1 MTIEQ
6 AAVLGAGVM
15 GAQIAAH
22 FANAGIPVQLLDVV
36 PPGAKE
42 GTENRNA
49 LSEGAVQ
56 KMLKTQP
63 APFVSKRAARLVTCG
78 NLEDHLERLSEADW
92 IVEAVVENLEVKR
105 GLYERV
111 ETVRKPGSIVSSN
124 TSTIPLEKLVE
135 NLPKRFAEDFLITHF
150 FNPPRYMRLLEVV
163 GGTATRVDA
172 LATIREVADRRLGK
186 GVVDCHDRPGFVANR
201 IGIFWMQC
209 GVVAAQDH
217 EVTVEEADAV
227 LSRPV
232 GIPKTGLF
240 GLLDLVGL
248 DLHPKVDAS
257 MAALLADDDAYHGWR
272 RPWPLLERLIAEGY
286 TGRKGKGG
294 FYRLDRSGGKRV
306 KEAIDLATGDY
317 APARKAALESLDAAK
332 HGGLKAL
339 VEHPD
344 RGGQFAWTVLSHTLA
359 YVASLV
365 PEVADDI
372 VAVDRAMTLGY
383 NWEQGPF
390 ALIDRLGAAYFAE
403 RLEAEDRAVP
413 PLLNAAVEAGG
424 FYRLQAGRLEYLT
437 TEGGYAEVARAEGV
451 FLLEDVKRGGAP
463 LAKNASASLWD
474 LGDGVVC
481 LEVHTKMNSIDPA
494 VLEMVGRAVALV
506 AKAHKALVIYNE
518 GSHFSAGVNLGLA
531 LFTANVGAWEQV
543 EEMSEAG
550 QKAFLALKRAPF
562 PVVAAPSGMA
572 LGGGCELMLYADA
585 IQAHIESYVGL
596 VEAGVGLIPA
606 WGGCTAVL
614 ARYAADPKRPRG
626 PMPPVAAAF
635 ETIGMAKV
643 AKSAAEAQEMG
654 FLRAG
659 DAITFNRDRLLAD
672 AKAKALALVEN
683 YQPPEPA
690 QLTLPGPA
698 GKASLDFA
706 LRDLKAKGLVT
717 PHDEVVADALA
728 GVLCGGPDA
737 DMTEPLSEEAVQALE
752 RKALMG
758 LFKTEASLARMQ
770 HMLDTGKPLR
780 N

>member
-1 MTIEQ
+1 MAIEQ

-22 FANAGIPVQLLDVV
+22 FANAGVPVLLLDVV
-36 PPGAKE
+36 PE
-42 GTENRNA
+42 GTANRNA
-49 LSEGAVQ
+49 LAEGAVQ
-56 KMLKTQP
+56 KMLKTEP
-63 APFVSKRAARLVTCG
+63 AAFVAKRVARFVTCG
-78 NLEDHLERLSEADW
+78 NLEDDLERLAEVDW
-92 IVEAVVENLEVKR
+92 IVEAVVESLEIKR
-105 GLYERV
+105 GLYKRV
-111 ETVRKPGSIVSSN
+111 EKARKKGSIVSSN
-124 TSTIPLEKLVE
+124 TSTIPLAKLVE
-135 NLPKRFAEDFLITHF
+135 GLPARFAKDFLISHF
-150 FNPPRYMRLLEVV
+150 FNPPRYMRLLELVT
-163 GGTATRVDA
+163 GAATRADA
-172 LATIREVADRRLGK
+172 VATVRAFADRRLGK
-186 GVVDCHDRPGFVANR
+186 GVVDCHDRPGFIANR

-217 EVTVEEADAV
+217 GVTVEEADAV

-257 MAALLADDDAYHGWR
+257 MAALLAEDDPYHAWR

-306 KEAIDLATGDY
+306 KEAIDLTSGDY
-317 APARKAALESLDAAK
+317 APVRKPALESLDAAR

-344 RGGQFAWTVLSHTLA
+344 RGGRFAWTVLSHTLA
-359 YVASLV
+359 YVAALV

-372 VAVDRAMTLGY
+372 VSVDRAMTLGY
-383 NWEQGPF
+383 NWEHGPF

-403 RLEAEDRAVP
+403 RLEAEGRAVP
-413 PLLNAAVEAGG
+413 PLLRAAAEAGG
-424 FYRLQAGRLEYLT
+424 FYRVEDGRLRYLT
-437 TEGGYAEVARAEGV
+437 TAGGYAEVVRPDGV
-451 FLLEDVKRGGAP
+451 VLLEDVKRGAAP
-463 LAKNASASLWD
+463 LANNASASLWD

-481 LEVHTKMNSIDPA
+481 LEIHTKMNSIDPD

-506 AKAHKALVIYNE
+506 AKSYKALVLYNE

-531 LFTANVGAWEQV
+531 LFTANVGAWEQI
-543 EEMSEAG
+543 EEMSQAG
-550 QKAFLALKRAPF
+550 QQAFLAMKRAPF
-562 PVVAAPSGMA
+562 PVVAAPAGMA
-572 LGGGCELMLYADA
+572 LGGGCELMLHADA

-596 VEAGVGLIPA
+596 VEAGVGLVPA

-643 AKSAAEAQEMG
+643 AKSAAEAQELG

-659 DAITFNRDRLLAD
+659 DGITFNRDRLLAD
-672 AKAKALALVEN
+672 AKARALALVEG
-683 YQPPEPA
+683 YRPPEPA
-690 QLTLPGPA
+690 LLTLPGPS
-698 GKASLDFA
+698 GKASLAFA
-706 LRDLKAKGLVT
+706 VRDLKAKGLVT

-728 GVLCGGPDA
+728 GVLSGGPDA

-752 RKALMG
+752 RRALMA

>member
-1 MTIEQ
+1 MAIEQ

-22 FANAGIPVQLLDVV
+22 FANAGVPVLLLDVV
-36 PPGAKE
+36 PE
-42 GTENRNA
+42 GTANRNA
-49 LSEGAVQ
+49 LAEGAVQ
-56 KMLKTQP
+56 KMLKTEP
-63 APFVSKRAARLVTCG
+63 APFVAKRAARLVTCG
-78 NLEDHLERLSEADW
+78 NLEDDLGRLAEADW
-92 IVEAVVENLEVKR
+92 IVEAVVESLEIKR
-105 GLYERV
+105 GLYKRV
-111 ETVRKPGSIVSSN
+111 EKARKKGSIVSSN
-124 TSTIPLEKLVE
+124 TSTIPLAKLVE
-135 NLPKRFAEDFLITHF
+135 SLPARFAKDFLISHF

-163 GGTATRVDA
+163 TGAATRADA
-172 LATIREVADRRLGK
+172 VATVRAFADRRLGK
-186 GVVDCHDRPGFVANR
+186 GVVDCHDRPGFIANR

-217 EVTVEEADAV
+217 GVTVEEADAV

-257 MAALLADDDAYHGWR
+257 MAALLAEDDPYHAWR

-306 KEAIDLATGDY
+306 KEAIDLTSGDY
-317 APARKAALESLDAAK
+317 APVRKPALESLDAAR

-339 VEHPD
+339 VENPD
-344 RGGQFAWTVLSHTLA
+344 RGGRFAWTVLSHTLA
-359 YVASLV
+359 YVAALV

-372 VAVDRAMTLGY
+372 VSVDRAMTLGY
-383 NWEQGPF
+383 NWEHGPF

-403 RLEAEDRAVP
+403 RLEAEGRAVP
-413 PLLNAAVEAGG
+413 PLLRAAAEAGG
-424 FYRLQAGRLEYLT
+424 FYRVEDGRLRYLT
-437 TEGGYAEVARAEGV
+437 TAGGYAEVVRPEGV
-451 FLLEDVKRGGAP
+451 VLLEDVKRGAAP
-463 LAKNASASLWD
+463 LANNASASLWD

-481 LEVHTKMNSIDPA
+481 LEIHTKMNSIDPD

-506 AKAHKALVIYNE
+506 AKCYKALVLYNE

-531 LFTANVGAWEQV
+531 LFTANVGAWEQI
-543 EEMSEAG
+543 EEMSQAG
-550 QKAFLALKRAPF
+550 QKAFLAMKRAPF
-562 PVVAAPSGMA
+562 PVVAAPAGMA
-572 LGGGCELMLYADA
+572 LGGGCELMLHADA

-596 VEAGVGLIPA
+596 VEAGVGLVPA

-643 AKSAAEAQEMG
+643 AKSAAEAQELG

-672 AKAKALALVEN
+672 AKARALALVEG
-683 YQPPEPA
+683 YRPPEPA
-690 QLTLPGPA
+690 LLTLPGPS
-698 GKASLDFA
+698 GKASLAFA
-706 LRDLKAKGLVT
+706 VRDLKAKGLVT

-728 GVLCGGPDA
+728 GVLSGGPDA

-752 RKALMG
+752 RRALMA

>member
-1 MTIEQ
+1 
-6 AAVLGAGVM
+6 
-15 GAQIAAH
+15 
-22 FANAGIPVQLLDVV
+22 
-36 PPGAKE
+36 
-42 GTENRNA
+42 
-49 LSEGAVQ
+49 
-56 KMLKTQP
+56 
-63 APFVSKRAARLVTCG
+63 VS
-78 NLEDHLERLSEADW
+78 
-92 IVEAVVENLEVKR
+92 
-105 GLYERV
+105 
-111 ETVRKPGSIVSSN
+111 
-124 TSTIPLEKLVE
+124 
-135 NLPKRFAEDFLITHF
+135 
-150 FNPPRYMRLLEVV
+150 
-163 GGTATRVDA
+163 
-172 LATIREVADRRLGK
+172 
-186 GVVDCHDRPGFVANR
+186 
-201 IGIFWMQC
+201 
-209 GVVAAQDH
+209 
-217 EVTVEEADAV
+217 VEEADAI

-257 MAALLADDDAYHGWR
+257 MAALLAEGDAYHGWR
-272 RPWPLLERLIAEGY
+272 RPWPLLEKLIAQGY

-306 KEAIDLATGDY
+306 KEALDLTSGDY
-317 APARKAALESLDAAK
+317 APARKAMLESLDAAK
-332 HGGLKAL
+332 RGGLKAL

-344 RGGQFAWTVLSHTLA
+344 RGGLFAWTVLSHTLA

-383 NWEQGPF
+383 NWKEGPF

-403 RLEAEDRAVP
+403 RLEAEGRDVP
-413 PLLNAAVEAGG
+413 PLLEAAAAAGG
-424 FYRLQAGRLEYLT
+424 FYRVEDGDLQYLT
-437 TEGGYAEVARAEGV
+437 TKGGYGEVMRPEGV
-451 FLLEDVKRGGAP
+451 LLLEDVKRGGKP

-481 LEVHTKMNSIDPA
+481 FEVHTKMNSIDPA
-494 VLEMVGRAVALV
+494 VLEMVGKAVALV
-506 AKAHKALVIYNE
+506 AKAHKALVLYNE

-550 QKAFLALKRAPF
+550 QKAFLAMKRAPF

-572 LGGGCELMLYADA
+572 LGGGCELMLHADA
-585 IQAHIESYVGL
+585 IQAHVESYVGL

-606 WGGCTAVL
+606 WGGCTALL

-643 AKSAAEAQEMG
+643 AKSAAEAREMG

-659 DAITFNRDRLLAD
+659 DGITFNRDRLLAD
-672 AKAKALALVEN
+672 AKAKAISLVEG
-683 YQPPEPA
+683 YQQPEA
-690 QLTLPGPA
+690 AELALPGPA

-706 LRDLKAKGLVT
+706 VRDLKARGLVT

-728 GVLCGGPDA
+728 SVLSGGHDA
-737 DMTEPLSEEAVQALE
+737 DMTEPLSEETVQALE

>member
-1 MTIEQ
+1 MAIEQ

-22 FANAGIPVQLLDVV
+22 FANAGVPVLLLDVV
-36 PPGAKE
+36 PEGA
-42 GTENRNA
+42 GNRNA
-49 LSEGAVQ
+49 LAEGAVR
-56 KMLKTQP
+56 KMLKTEP
-63 APFVSKRAARLVTCG
+63 APFVAKRAARLVACG
-78 NLEDHLERLSEADW
+78 NLEDDLARLAEADW
-92 IVEAVVENLEVKR
+92 IVEAVVENLAVKR

-111 ETVRKPGSIVSSN
+111 EAARKPGSIVSSN

-135 NLPKRFAEDFLITHF
+135 GLPARFAEDFLISHF
-150 FNPPRYMRLLEVV
+150 FNPPRYMRLLELVT
-163 GGTATRVDA
+163 GPATRAEAVA
-172 LATIREVADRRLGK
+172 EVREFADRRLGK

-217 EVTVEEADAV
+217 GVSVEEADAV

-257 MAALLADDDAYHGWR
+257 MAALLGEDDAYHAWR

-306 KEAIDLATGDY
+306 KEALDLATGDY
-317 APARKAALESLDAAK
+317 APAGRPALESLDAAK
-332 HGGLKAL
+332 AGGLKAL
-339 VEHPD
+339 VAHPD

-359 YVASLV
+359 YVAALV

-383 NWEQGPF
+383 NWNDGPF
-390 ALIDRLGAAYFAE
+390 ALIDRLGAADFAA
-403 RLEAEDRAVP
+403 RLEAEGRAVP
-413 PLLNAAVEAGG
+413 PLLRAAAEAGG
-424 FYRLQAGRLEYLT
+424 FYRVEGGRLQYLT
-437 TEGGYAEVARAEGV
+437 VDGGYAEVVRPEGV
-451 FLLEDVKRGGAP
+451 LLLEDVKRGAKP
-463 LAKNASASLWD
+463 LARNGSASLWD

-481 LEVHTKMNSIDPA
+481 LEVHTKMNSIDPD
-494 VLEMVGRAVALV
+494 VLQMVGRAVALV

-531 LFTANVGAWEQV
+531 LFTANVGAWEQID
-543 EEMSEAG
+543 EMSEAG

-562 PVVAAPSGMA
+562 PVVAAPAGMA
-572 LGGGCELMLYADA
+572 LGGGCELMLHADA

-596 VEAGVGLIPA
+596 VEAGVGLVPA
-606 WGGCTAVL
+606 WGGCTAML

-643 AKSAAEAQEMG
+643 AKSAAEARELG

-659 DAITFNRDRLLAD
+659 DGITFNRDRLLAD
-672 AKAKALALVEN
+672 AKARALALAGD
-683 YQPPEPA
+683 YRPPEA
-690 QLTLPGPA
+690 VALSLPGLS
-698 GKASLDFA
+698 GKASLAFA
-706 LRDLKAKGLVT
+706 VRDLKAKGLVA
-717 PHDEVVADALA
+717 PHDEVVAAALA
-728 GVLCGGPDA
+728 GVLSGGQDA
-737 DMTEPLSEEAVQALE
+737 DMTEPMSEEAVHALE
-752 RKALMG
+752 RQALMG
-758 LFKTEASLARMQ
+758 LVRTEASLARMQ

>member
-1 MTIEQ
+1 MAIEQ
-6 AAVLGAGVM
+6 AALLGAGVM

-22 FANAGIPVQLLDVV
+22 FANAGVPVHLLDVV
-36 PPGAKE
+36 PEGA
-42 GTENRNA
+42 ENRNA
-49 LSEGAVQ
+49 LSEGAVR

-63 APFVSKRAARLVTCG
+63 APFISKRAARLVTCG
-78 NLEDHLERLSEADW
+78 NLEDHLERLAEADW
-92 IVEAVVENLEVKR
+92 IVEAVVENLEIKR

-111 ETVRKPGSIVSSN
+111 EAVRKKGSIVSSN
-124 TSTIPLEKLVE
+124 TSTIPLIKLVE
-135 NLPKRFAEDFLITHF
+135 GLPARFAKDFLITHF

-163 GGTATRVDA
+163 AGAATPA
-172 LATIREVADRRLGK
+172 IRDFADRRLGK
-186 GVVDCHDRPGFVANR
+186 GVVDCHDRPGFIANR

-217 EVTVEEADAV
+217 GVTVEEADAV

-257 MAALLADDDAYHGWR
+257 MAALLAEGDAYHGWR
-272 RPWPLLERLIAEGY
+272 RPWPLLEKLIAEGY

-306 KEAIDLATGDY
+306 KEALDLATGDY
-317 APARKAALESLDAAK
+317 APARKAVLESLDAAK
-332 HGGLKAL
+332 RGGLKAL

-383 NWEQGPF
+383 NWKEGPF
-390 ALIDRLGAAYFAE
+390 ALIDRLGAAEFAA
-403 RLEAEDRAVP
+403 RLEAEGRSVP
-413 PLLNAAVEAGG
+413 PLLKAAAEAGG
-424 FYRLQAGRLEYLT
+424 FYRVEDGHLQYLT
-437 TEGGYAEVARAEGV
+437 TKGGYGEVMRPEGV
-451 FLLEDVKRGGAP
+451 LLLEDVKRGGKP

-481 LEVHTKMNSIDPA
+481 FEVHTKMNAIDPA
-494 VLEMVGRAVALV
+494 VLEMVGKAVALV
-506 AKAHKALVIYNE
+506 AKAHKALVLYNE

-550 QKAFLALKRAPF
+550 QKAFLAMKRAPF

-572 LGGGCELMLYADA
+572 LGGGCELMLHADA
-585 IQAHIESYVGL
+585 IQAHVESYVGL

-606 WGGCTAVL
+606 WGGCTALL

-643 AKSAAEAQEMG
+643 AKSAAEAREMG

-659 DAITFNRDRLLAD
+659 DGITFNRDRLLAD
-672 AKAKALALVEN
+672 AKTKALSLVEG
-683 YQPPEPA
+683 YQRPEA
-690 QLTLPGPA
+690 ADLTLPGPA

-706 LRDLKAKGLVT
+706 VRDLKARGLVT

-728 GVLCGGPDA
+728 GVLSGGPDA
-737 DMTEPLSEEAVQALE
+737 DMTEPLSEETVQALE
-752 RKALMG
+752 RKALMS